1 MVALVGLVLVTAA
14 AALLATGGADAQED
28 PVDRVAGENRWSTAG
43 GLADQ
48 VDGDTLWV
56 ATGFDFADA
65 LTAGAT
71 GAGPVLLVAGDSA
84 PQATLD
90 GAAGLTGIE
99 RVRAVGGPSAGRRLW
114 PTRRCRPFLTPLGW
128 PTSPGLR
135 AGSVLRLP
143 PRSPRMLT
151 LLARIRLTW
160 PPGWRSPMH

>member
-1 MVALVGLVLVTAA
+1 MVALVGLVLVTAV

-65 LTAGAT
+65 FTAGAT

-90 GAAGLTGIE
+90 AAAGLAGIE
-99 RVRAVGGPSAGRRLW
+99 RVGRRRAVGGPGGCGRR
-114 PTRRCRPFLTPLGW
+114 G
-128 PTSPGLR
+128 G
-135 AGSVLRLP
+135 AGPS
-143 PRSPRMLT
+143 
-151 LLARIRLTW
+151 
-160 PPGWRSPMH
+160 

>member
-1 MVALVGLVLVTAA
+1 VNWRGSADGDLDPSAPVVAIAGLVLVTAA

-90 GAAGLTGIE
+90 GAAGLAGIE
-99 RVRAVGGPSAGRRLW
+99 RVRAVGGPGGCGRRGGAG
-114 PTRRCRPFLTPLGW
+114 PFSRRWGGRRRQACG
-128 PTSPGLR
+128 R
-135 AGSVLRLP
+135 A
-143 PRSPRMLT
+143 
-151 LLARIRLTW
+151 AF
-160 PPGWRSPMH
+160 

>member
-1 MVALVGLVLVTAA
+1 MNWRGSADGDSDPSAPVVALAGLVLVTAA
-14 AALLATGGADAQED
+14 AALLATGGADAQD

-65 LTAGAT
+65 FTAGAT

-99 RVRAVGGPSAGRRLW
+99 RVRAVGGPGGCGRRGGAG
-114 PTRRCRPFLTPLGW
+114 PF
-128 PTSPGLR
+128 
-135 AGSVLRLP
+135 
-143 PRSPRMLT
+143 
-151 LLARIRLTW
+151 
-160 PPGWRSPMH
+160 